1 MTPDPE
7 PLSRGASPG
16 VGDLDPSPAPGAG
29 LPAGGSE
36 YPMEILI
43 LARDE
48 SDVLG
53 ETIDAVRGSAASTD
67 RIHVVADHCQD
78 RTAAVAQ
85 EHGAIVYVRSGP
97 SPSGKGPAIRWWL
110 ERTARDPRRAPAVV
124 ILDADTLVEP
134 GAIGALRRRLSSGS
148 SAVQAYVRPL
158 LCASTVVGRLAA
170 LSETVEQQV
179 YDVVRSR
186 LGWPVRLRGTGMAFT
201 REALERVASHLQTS
215 AEDVELTIRLSSLGI
230 RIESCREAA
239 ACDPKPPD
247 ENGATRQ
254 RARWLHGLLE
264 VAACCRGPILNVV
277 ALGPP
282 GWSLLSSL
290 FLKPRSL
297 YFPLKVALSV
307 GLSLVAASRGPWGW
321 IVAGTFTAGA
331 ALEAL
336 GWLIGLRYTPERNET
351 LRDLLHSPRFAAMWL
366 RSASLL
372 PTAGRRWLRAR
383 PVPGETVKGEAAG
396 AE

>member
-1 MTPDPE
+1 MSHLDLRSAMASDGSY
-7 PLSRGASPG
+7 PLA
-16 VGDLDPSPAPGAG
+16 
-29 LPAGGSE
+29 
-36 YPMEILI
+36 ILI

-48 SDVLG
+48 SDIVG
-53 ETIDAVRGSAASTD
+53 ETIEGVRRSAAPAD

-78 RTAAVAQ
+78 RTAAVAR
-85 EHGAIVYVRSGP
+85 EHGAIVHIRSGA

-110 ERTARDPRRAPAVV
+110 ERTRREPGGAAPGVV

-134 GAIGALRRRLSSGS
+134 DAITALRRRLSSGAP
-148 SAVQAYVRPL
+148 AVQAYVRPL
-158 LCASTVVGRLAA
+158 LRASTVVGRLAA
-170 LSETVEQQV
+170 FSETVEQQV
-179 YDVVRSR
+179 YDVLRSR

-201 REALERVASHLQTS
+201 REALELVAPRLQTS
-215 AEDVELTIRLSSLGI
+215 AEDVELSIRLSSRRI
-230 RIESCREAA
+230 RIESCREAVVR
-239 ACDPKPPD
+239 DPKPPD
-247 ENGATRQ
+247 VNGAARQ

-264 VAACCRGPILNVV
+264 VTVGCRGPILQVV
-277 ALGPP
+277 GLGPG

-297 YFPLKVALSV
+297 FFPLKASLCA
-307 GLSLVAASRGPWGW
+307 GLWLAAPGGGPWIW
-321 IVAGTFTAGA
+321 IVAGGFTAST

-336 GWLIGLRYTPERNET
+336 GWIVGLRHIPERNDT
-351 LRDLLHSPRFAAMWL
+351 LRALLHAPRFAAMWL